1 MSQTSARPTT
11 IFGSRS
17 VGLRLSLLQAANF
30 AAIAVYVPFFP
41 PWLAAQ
47 GLDGRQ
53 IGLALALAMVIRVVA
68 SPPITALGDGRIG
81 AVRLLVALN
90 FTGAVGY
97 LLLPLV
103 AGVGPLT
110 GAVVLIAVLAAA
122 IVPLG
127 DHLTIAHVRARPA
140 LDYGRIRVWG
150 SVSYLLVTLAGGAL
164 FSLHGVDTVPLAL
177 AALSILGALVA
188 YSAPEDP
195 SRAARPE
202 AAPSAPAPPG
212 QMRLLWTAVL
222 ASALINASHAPLYAF
237 GSIYWT
243 QAGFSPAAIGL
254 IWATG
259 VMAEI
264 VVLWWTGPRAGS
276 GVRAGLLWLTAAA
289 AVAGLRFAIMPQV
302 DSYGGFIA
310 LQGLHALSFGAQLIG
325 VIIVIGAL
333 SPEGRRATVQGR
345 VSAVNACLMGA
356 ATYACGLGF
365 SELGRWTFAAGVPL
379 ALAALALLALAFR
392 MARTAA
398 LDSEASAGIPVE
410 PTGTDAAGRDARR

>member
-1 MSQTSARPTT
+1 MSQSTARPTT
-11 IFGSRS
+11 LFGSRS

-30 AAIAVYVPFFP
+30 AGIAVYVPFFP
-41 PWLAAQ
+41 PWLASQ

-53 IGLALALAMVIRVVA
+53 IGLALALAMVIRVAA

-90 FTGAVGY
+90 AAGAAGY

-103 AGVGPLT
+103 TGVGPLT

-127 DHLTIAHVRARPA
+127 DHLTIAHVRAQPA

-177 AALSILGALVA
+177 AALAILAALVA
-188 YSAPEDP
+188 FSAPEDP

-202 AAPSAPAPPG
+202 AAGAAPAAPG

-264 VVLWWTGPRAGS
+264 VVLWWTGPRTGS
-276 GVRAGLLWLTAAA
+276 GVRAGLFWLAAA
-289 AVAGLRFAIMPQV
+289 AVVAVLRFALMPFVQG
-302 DSYGGFIA
+302 YAGFLA
-310 LQGLHALSFGAQLIG
+310 LQALHALSFGAQLIG

-333 SPEGRRATVQGR
+333 SPEGRRAAVQGR

-356 ATYACGLGF
+356 ATYLCGLIF
-365 SELGRWTFAAGVPL
+365 SEFGRWTFAAGVPL
-379 ALAALALLALAFR
+379 ALAALVLLALALR
-392 MARTAA
+392 MARTAP
-398 LDSEASAGIPVE
+398 LDTGAEAGIPVDA
-410 PTGTDAAGRDARR
+410 TGAGAAGRDARP